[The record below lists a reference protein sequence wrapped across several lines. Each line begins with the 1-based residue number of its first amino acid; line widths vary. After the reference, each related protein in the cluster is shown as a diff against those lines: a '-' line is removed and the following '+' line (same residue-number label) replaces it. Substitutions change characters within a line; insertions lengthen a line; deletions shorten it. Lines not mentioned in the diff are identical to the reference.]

1 MIDSTTIAV
10 VIPAKDEAAH
20 IAEVVTTLPDFVD
33 HVVVVDDGSQ
43 DDTAGHAR
51 RANCDVVVVQHRH
64 AKGVGAAI
72 VAGYRQAID
81 LGADVAAVMAG
92 DGQMDPGE
100 LDRVVAPIIRGR
112 AGYVKGNRLR
122 DPDVLRVMPWPRLCG
137 TAVLGAL
144 TARVVGVPIG
154 DSQCG
159 YTAIAAEA
167 LAAIDLDG
175 LWPGYGYPNDLLA
188 ALGRAGILIEEVVVR
203 PIYRGEASGLK
214 ARHVAV
220 IMWLLARAAWRRA
233 AVTSGS

>member
-1 MIDSTTIAV
+1 MIDSSTLAV

-33 HVVVVDDGSQ
+33 HVVVVDDGSH

-51 RANCDVVVVQHRH
+51 RANGDVVVVRHLH

-72 VAGYRQAID
+72 VAGYRQALN

-92 DGQMDPGE
+92 DGQMDPDE
-100 LDRVVAPIIRGR
+100 LERVVTPIVRGR

-122 DPDVLRVMPWPRLCG
+122 DPEVLRVMPWQRMCG

-144 TARVVGVPIG
+144 TARVVGMEIG

-159 YTAIAAEA
+159 YTGISAKA

-175 LWPGYGYPNDLLA
+175 LWPSYGYPNDLLA
-188 ALGRAGILIEEVVVR
+188 ALGRADIVVEEVVVR
-203 PIYRGEASGLK
+203 PIYRGEASGLR

-220 IMWLLARAAWRRA
+220 IMWLLARAAWRRVA
-233 AVTSGS
+233 LTSGS